1 MSEKNTNAIDY
12 LRWRGDLTFAQDPFN
27 EVDNLLLCIVSYIDF
42 DSVPALIER
51 DPTNAVPIQQVC
63 DRLSQKAEQKGLST
77 LDYVYVMKQMAASRR
92 FSDVAMFAYEST
104 HDEAREMQFG
114 AVSFLLPDDSVFVAY
129 MGTDRS
135 MIGWKED
142 FNMSFLSAVPS
153 QERAAEYAA
162 EIAASCPQ
170 RVIRIGGHSK
180 GGNLAVWA
188 AANLPEDVQSRLA
201 VAYNN
206 DGPGFSSEFLESEGY
221 RRAADRIRTLI
232 PESSVV
238 GVLMEHT
245 QDYEIIDSSYYAVMQ
260 HEPLSWVVLG
270 NQFVHQE
277 KRTLVGKLSDDVLRE
292 WLASMTP
299 QVRETFI
306 EAMYEV
312 ITKGGTITSL
322 EEIPGGLAGGAAF
335 LKSLAG
341 ADEEHRSA
349 IMEGLRLLA
358 GEIRDGMKKSAEEGL
373 TAAKSGLR
381 KLLSEWIK

>member
-153 QERAAEYAA
+153 QERAAEYTA

-322 EEIPGGLAGGAAF
+322 EEIPGGFAGGAAF